1 MKYILSIVV
10 VVFLSMQIHAAPA
23 LSLEAGF
30 GATSITGSDELVTSS
45 TMRLG
50 TCLRVSFE
58 QSFSERFTLRTGV
71 ALEPRG
77 EKNTSFQRLEG
88 YSEETVEELDIL
100 KLQIPVLA
108 QVNFPLSKFC
118 INIFAGPELGV
129 FLNGENRSEITSTF
143 DAEETT
149 PARSAIAVDTTD
161 FSRVMKMLDGGL
173 RVGIGFELNT
183 GSFGAFIV
191 RPSAYIGLVDILQ
204 TGHEIKSNANL
215 NGKHQAFSF
224 AIGYKFNIRQKM
236 SEADDYK
243 KVKKTSPSTGSTQT
257 DLNLDGY
264 KNYNSQG
271 SDESSSGTESGS
283 SDSEENSTDEE

>member
-10 VVFLSMQIHAAPA
+10 VIFLSMQIPAAPA

-30 GATSITGSDELVTSS
+30 GASSITGSDELVTSN
-45 TMRLG
+45 TMRFG

-58 QSFSERFTLRTGV
+58 QCFSDRFTLRTGV

-77 EKNTSFQRLEG
+77 EKNTLFQRLEG
-88 YSEETVEELDIL
+88 YSDETVEELDIVN
-100 KLQIPVLA
+100 LQIPVLA
-108 QVNFPLSKFC
+108 QVNFPISKFC

-143 DAEETT
+143 DADGTS
-149 PARSAIAVDTTD
+149 PARSAVAHDTTD
-161 FSRVMKMLDGGL
+161 FSRAMKMLDGGL
-173 RVGIGFELNT
+173 RVGVGFELNT

-204 TGHEIKSNANL
+204 SGHELKSNANL
-215 NGKHQAFSF
+215 IGKHQSFSF
-224 AIGYKFNIRQKM
+224 ALGYKFNIRQKM
-236 SEADDYK
+236 SDADDYK
-243 KVKKTSPSTGSTQT
+243 SVKKASPSASTNT

-264 KNYNSQG
+264 RNYNSQG
-271 SDESSSGTESGS
+271 SDENSSGTESGS